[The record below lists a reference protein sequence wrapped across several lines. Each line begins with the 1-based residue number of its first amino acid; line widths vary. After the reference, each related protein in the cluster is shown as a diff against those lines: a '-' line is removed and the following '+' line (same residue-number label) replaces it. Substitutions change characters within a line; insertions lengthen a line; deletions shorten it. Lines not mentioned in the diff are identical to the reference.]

1 MSSSTKPTCETLR
14 LCPSCRNSEPLHD
27 GERVWPAGWTCT
39 RCGTRLSDVDGIT
52 LLAPEL
58 AGTIS
63 GFDPQSFH
71 ALSKIEAD
79 HFWFV
84 ARNALIVGL
93 TRRFFPQ
100 ARDYLEVGCGN
111 GAVLSAIAAS
121 RTWKRIVGTEL
132 QPTGLAYSRR
142 RLPEPIELVQMD
154 ARNIPAAGAFDL
166 TGAFDVVEHIAEDTA
181 VLAAMRQAT
190 RTGGGAIISVPQ
202 HPWLWSTADDLAYHQ
217 RRYRRGELE
226 AKLVAAGYEIVF
238 SSSYTAL
245 LLPLMAASRLK
256 ARLMPSKGTQ
266 DVSREFAVSPAVNA
280 VLKALL
286 LAEVRLT
293 LAGVRWPAG
302 GSRVVVAR
310 AI

>member
-1 MSSSTKPTCETLR
+1 MGVP
-14 LCPSCRNSEPLHD
+14 
-27 GERVWPAGWTCT
+27 
-39 RCGTRLSDVDGIT
+39 
-52 LLAPEL
+52 
-58 AGTIS
+58 
-63 GFDPQSFH
+63 
-71 ALSKIEAD
+71 
-79 HFWFV
+79 
-84 ARNALIVGL
+84 
-93 TRRFFPQ
+93 
-100 ARDYLEVGCGN
+100 
-111 GAVLSAIAAS
+111 
-121 RTWKRIVGTEL
+121 
-132 QPTGLAYSRR
+132 
-142 RLPEPIELVQMD
+142 
-154 ARNIPAAGAFDL
+154 
-166 TGAFDVVEHIAEDTA
+166 
-181 VLAAMRQAT
+181 
-190 RTGGGAIISVPQ
+190 IISVPQ

-217 RRYRRGELE
+217 RRYRRGGLE